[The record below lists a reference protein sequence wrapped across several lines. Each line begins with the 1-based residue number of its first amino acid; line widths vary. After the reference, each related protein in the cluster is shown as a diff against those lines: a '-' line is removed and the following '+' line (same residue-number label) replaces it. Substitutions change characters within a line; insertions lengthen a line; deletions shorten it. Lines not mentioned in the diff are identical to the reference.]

1 MAPWKWNIFWADLD
15 PVKVSEQAGKRPVL
29 VVSNDIVN
37 QVLPVVTVLPLT
49 SLKPGRFVYPTE
61 ARLMAGETGLQQDSI
76 AMAHQIRAIM
86 KTRLGQ
92 QCGQITQQSVKHAVE
107 QAMRVYLDL

>member
-1 MAPWKWNIFWADLD
+1 
-15 PVKVSEQAGKRPVL
+15 
-29 VVSNDIVN
+29 
-37 QVLPVVTVLPLT
+37 
-49 SLKPGRFVYPTE
+49 
-61 ARLMAGETGLQQDSI
+61 MAGETGLQQDSI